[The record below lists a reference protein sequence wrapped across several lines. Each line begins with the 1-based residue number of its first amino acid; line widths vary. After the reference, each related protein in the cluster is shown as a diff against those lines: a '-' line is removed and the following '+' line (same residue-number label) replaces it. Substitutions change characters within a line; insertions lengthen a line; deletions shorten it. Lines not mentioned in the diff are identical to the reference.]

1 MHKSTNV
8 FARNSRPSTKSYRSA
23 VAAIIRAVQAQHHL
37 CDGELAEQLGCS
49 IGTVRNARNEMGNL
63 DGVFL
68 ASLQWA
74 FGPDTLDPLQ
84 SLSNARGV
92 PENSTCTTDVN
103 PIIKLAEAIGKLAET
118 QRDDSE
124 HGPNTGPSEAVKLLP
139 VLRQARAVLDHEIA
153 RVTPLAGLRS
163 VG

>member
-1 MHKSTNV
+1 MTKSTNV
-8 FARNSRPSTKSYRSA
+8 FAKKARPSTKSYRSA
-23 VAAIIRAVQAQHHL
+23 VAAIIRTVQAQHHL
-37 CDGELAEQLGCS
+37 CDGELAEQIGCS
-49 IGTVRNARNEMGNL
+49 IGTIRNARNEMGNL

-68 ASLQWA
+68 ANLQWA

-84 SLSNARGV
+84 ALSDARGV
-92 PENSTCTTDVN
+92 PESATCSTDVN

-118 QRDDSE
+118 QREDSE
-124 HGPNTGPSEAVKLLP
+124 NGQDTGPTEAVKLLP

-153 RVTPLAGLRS
+153 RITPLATLRS